1 MSSPPAQSDRVVQ
14 IKGKCWVIDGD
25 TIVIDRVH
33 IRLAGIDAPELDQP
47 YGKQAKYALV
57 RLCKDQVVTAITDGA
72 VSHNRVVARCLLPD
86 GRDLAAE
93 MVKAGL
99 AIDWGKHSG
108 GTYRHL
114 ETADARQRLWR
125 AKLRQQ
131 GRFPPPTD
139 D

>member
-114 ETADARQRLWR
+114 ETADARQRLWQ